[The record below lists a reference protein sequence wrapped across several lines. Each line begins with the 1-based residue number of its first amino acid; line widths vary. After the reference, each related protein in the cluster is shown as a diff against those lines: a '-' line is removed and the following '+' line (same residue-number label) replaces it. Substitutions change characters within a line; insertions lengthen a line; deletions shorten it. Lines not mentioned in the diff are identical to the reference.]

1 MADDNDDEEEEEEG
15 GGGKKKI
22 IMIVGGLAVVGAAY
36 NFVLKPAPPP
46 DDMAMVEEEP
56 EEIVVIE
63 GEIVELDEMILNIPD
78 AEGQRGFLRIGLA
91 IVLAELE
98 VAKDFEAESAIAK
111 DVAVQYLSGLTQ
123 EDLLGP
129 ENQTM
134 VKEKL
139 TELVREA
146 YGEERVS
153 RVLITALVM
162 Q

>member
-1 MADDNDDEEEEEEG
+1 MADDNDDDEEEEE

-46 DDMAMVEEEP
+46 EDMAMVEEEP

-63 GEIVELDEMILNIPD
+63 GEIVELDEMILNIPN

-98 VAKDFEAESAIAK
+98 IAKDFEAESAIAK

-129 ENQTM
+129 EKQEM
-134 VKEKL
+134 VKEEL
-139 TELVREA
+139 TVLVKEA
-146 YGEERVS
+146 YGSGRIS